1 MCCFINTYMFFE
13 DKFYILHSTF
23 YIHLQGQQGQWG
35 YKTLYKESSSL
46 LLLHVQ
52 G

>member
-1 MCCFINTYMFFE
+1 MFFYG
-13 DKFYILHSTF
+13 KFYILHSTF
-23 YIHLQGQQGQWG
+23 YIHLQGQEGQEGQWG